1 MNPTLTITRA
11 SVLVGHGTDKVYLY
25 FEAPTAFPV
34 MGYEIS
40 ATVEA
45 QHGFGATWVK
55 TVLGIEPEVI
65 ES

>member
-11 SVLVGHGTDKVYLY
+11 SVLTGHGSDKVYLY
-25 FEAPTAFPV
+25 FEAPASFPI
-34 MGYEIS
+34 MGYEVA

-45 QHGFGATWVK
+45 QAGFGATWVK

-65 ES
+65 ET